1 MNIIFGP
8 VNSRR
13 FGASLGVDLSP
24 AHKQCNFDCVY
35 CELRP
40 APPVPRSINT
50 PAVAEVVKE
59 VQAAIDKGLE
69 FDFITLTANGEPT
82 LYPHLKELVSALNL
96 IKKDKKL
103 LILSNGTGVLDEG
116 KFNAMLELD
125 VVKFSLDSAVEKT
138 FFRVD
143 KALKSINLA
152 KMIEKMVEF
161 KSIFKGQLVMEVL
174 VVQGLNDSEAEFKA
188 LNLAFSR
195 IKPDR
200 VDISS
205 IDRPSAYPVKPVSNE
220 VLENLASCITSVPV
234 LVARREKRGV
244 NSQGLEFK
252 AQDCKNEAKNEAK
265 RLNISDIN
273 SSSNKEYKLDLSEE
287 ELLKMLAL
295 RPQSEFDIE
304 DKFSELSK
312 KNLQNLLE
320 GSKIWVDELVGVKF
334 YRTK

>member
-1 MNIIFGP
+1 MKIIFGP

-50 PAVAEVVKE
+50 PAVAEVIKE
-59 VQAAIDKGLE
+59 VQTAIDKKLE

-152 KMIEKMVEF
+152 KMIDKMAEF
-161 KSIFKGQLVMEVL
+161 KALFKGQLVMEVL

-205 IDRPSAYPVKPVSNE
+205 IDRPSAYPVKPVGSE

-234 LVARREKRGV
+234 LVAKRENKGFAKDKMAL
-244 NSQGLEFK
+244 NDEKIDF
-252 AQDCKNEAKNEAK
+252 NESKLNEK
-265 RLNISDIN
+265 IDF
-273 SSSNKEYKLDLSEE
+273 SES
-287 ELLKMLAL
+287 ELLKMLTL
-295 RPQSEFDIE
+295 RPQSEFDINE
-304 DKFSELSK
+304 KFSEISK
-312 KNLQNLLE
+312 KNLQNLLKS
-320 GSKIWVDELVGVKF
+320 SKIWVDELAGVKF
-334 YRTK
+334 YRT

>member
-1 MNIIFGP
+1 MKIIFGP

-59 VQAAIDKGLE
+59 VQTAIDKGLE

-116 KFNAMLELD
+116 KFKAMLELD

-152 KMIEKMVEF
+152 KMIDKMAEF

-174 VVQGLNDSEAEFKA
+174 VVQGLNDNEAEFKA

-234 LVARREKRGV
+234 LVARREKRSL

-252 AQDCKNEAKNEAK
+252 TYEVKNEVK

-312 KNLQNLLE
+312 ARLKNLLKS
-320 GSKIWVDELVGVKF
+320 SKIWVQDLAGVSF
-334 YRTK
+334 YRA